1 MSDPKPNRASIP
13 DWQKPNATAPSDPE
27 PNSASTPSPAS
38 DENETDA
45 SRSTL
50 LEQATNFLQDDAIR
64 DAPIDRKIS
73 FLESKG
79 LHNNEIDSLLGV
91 SRNPEATNTDTS
103 TETTSPDSV
112 NAPSKNENESEA
124 QISSS
129 GSTASSSTSPATNTS
144 TGTTNANTTRSPAPL
159 SSPRDVPPIITYPE
173 FLVHQSKP
181 PPLVSLQSILYTLY
195 GAAGIGAS
203 IYGASEYLVKPML
216 ANLTSARHDLAQ
228 TASENLQ
235 KLNEKLEQNVSV
247 IPPQLTARKTNDE
260 SSSEDSDSITSDPT
274 ELFHRDVATQTSQ
287 DLEATQSK
295 PKEDGENVPDPTATV
310 NTHIKRVEIL
320 TSHLREFADIE
331 KQSSAVDDSARTGLN
346 ELHHYLDGLIYS
358 KPGYSAVSGYGVYGS
373 QGMDG
378 NGNATGMGKGEED
391 AISSFRSEIRGV
403 KGALLSARNFPASRG
418 RVGTSLSLGR

>member
-1 MSDPKPNRASIP
+1 MSDPKSNRASIP
-13 DWQKPNATAPSDPE
+13 DWQKPNATAPNDPDS
-27 PNSASTPSPAS
+27 NSASTPSHAS
-38 DENETDA
+38 EENETDA
-45 SRSTL
+45 RSTL
-50 LEQATNFLQDDAIR
+50 LEQANNFLQDDAIR
-64 DAPIDRKIS
+64 DAPIDRKIT

-79 LHNNEIDSLLGV
+79 LRNDEIDSLLGV
-91 SRNPEATNTDTS
+91 SRNPEATNTNTS
-103 TETTSPDSV
+103 TEATSPDSV
-112 NAPSKNENESEA
+112 NAPSKSENESEA
-124 QISSS
+124 Q
-129 GSTASSSTSPATNTS
+129 ASSTSSTPSSSNSPATTS
-144 TGTTNANTTRSPAPL
+144 TGTASTNIARSPAPS

-181 PPLVSLQSILYTLY
+181 PPLVSFQSILYTLY

-216 ANLTSARHDLAQ
+216 ANLTSARHELAQ

-247 IPPQLTARKTNDE
+247 IPPQLAARKPTDE
-260 SSSEDSDSITSDPT
+260 SSEDSDSITSDPT

-295 PKEDGENVPDPTATV
+295 AKEDDEKVPDPTATV
-310 NTHIKRVEIL
+310 NTHVKRVEVL

-331 KQSSAVDDSARTGLN
+331 KQSSAVDDTARTGLN

-373 QGMDG
+373 QGMDS
-378 NGNATGMGKGEED
+378 NGTSTGMGKGEED

-418 RVGTSLSLGR
+418 CVGTGLSLGR

>member
-13 DWQKPNATAPSDPE
+13 DWQKPNATAPSDPDS
-27 PNSASTPSPAS
+27 NSASTPSPAS

-45 SRSTL
+45 RSTL
-50 LEQATNFLQDDAIR
+50 LEQANNFLQDDAIR

-79 LHNNEIDSLLGV
+79 LRNDEIDSLLGV
-91 SRNPEATNTDTS
+91 SRNPEATNANTS
-103 TETTSPDSV
+103 TETASPDSV
-112 NAPSKNENESEA
+112 NASSKSENESEA
-124 QISSS
+124 QTSST
-129 GSTASSSTSPATNTS
+129 GSTSSPSTSPAPTS
-144 TGTTNANTTRSPAPL
+144 TGTANTNTARSPAPS

-216 ANLTSARHDLAQ
+216 ANLTSARHELAQ

-247 IPPQLTARKTNDE
+247 IPPQLAARKTTDE
-260 SSSEDSDSITSDPT
+260 SSEEDSDSITSDPT

-295 PKEDGENVPDPTATV
+295 AKEDGEKIPDPTATV

-373 QGMDG
+373 QGMDS
-378 NGNATGMGKGEED
+378 NGTSTGMGKGEED

-418 RVGTSLSLGR
+418 RVGTGLSLGR